1 MESRQLI
8 TSGPLPPSQRRSWV
22 SRLTTLWVVSWA
34 VWMWWTVCLRRNI
47 GNRYVC
53 FSLCMYC
60 VCWGEPHTSCMYS
73 PSVCLQW
80 ILHCSITSP
89 ISNCVKLI
97 HYHKDGDHSW
107 TYFYSGWLG
116 LPHGNKDSKSAF
128 ICPFN
133 LFIIVFY
140 NEHYVYHTA
149 TMMTGPDTAIGR
161 LRNNVHTSVN
171 FRAFT

>member
-22 SRLTTLWVVSWA
+22 SRPTTLWVVSWA

-47 GNRYVC
+47 RNRCVC

-60 VCWGEPHTSCMYS
+60 VCWGEPHASCMYS

-80 ILHCSITSP
+80 KLHCSITSYTLP

-97 HYHKDGDHSW
+97 HYHKDRDHSW
-107 TYFYSGWLG
+107 TYFYSDWGCRMATKTARVLSSV
-116 LPHGNKDSKSAF
+116 HS
-128 ICPFN
+128 ICSS
-133 LFIIVFY
+133 LSS
-140 NEHYVYHTA
+140 
-149 TMMTGPDTAIGR
+149 TMSIMYTTQQQWWQAQT
-161 LRNNVHTSVN
+161 LS
-171 FRAFT
+171 